1 LVEVRTR
8 LRSLSMRGYLLLLVF
23 SVAIPGA
30 LFAAILLQRYYNSE
44 VARINQGLLNNAHQL
59 AQTVD
64 RDLAGLQATLQTL
77 ALSRSLSVGDH
88 ESFYRQAAQVRDY
101 VGAHVMLRDAS
112 GRHLVNTRVPL
123 GTALP
128 AEDLPGDR
136 EVRERRKPVVT
147 GIVIGSVAREPVY
160 NITAAVV
167 QNGELTHLL
176 SLSLPPER
184 LAELL
189 KEGLDPGH
197 IAGIFDRAGMFLA
210 RSARHA
216 DFVGQRGPSTF
227 LDQMRGNEGNFRAT
241 NVTGDDVSVA
251 FARSNLSGWAVL
263 TSVPDRASRASLY
276 RALWT
281 LGAVAL
287 LLTVLAVL
295 LAYAIGNRMAGS
307 VQTLAAQAA
316 TLGQGQPVVAGQL
329 AVREVNAVG
338 LALASASD
346 NLRQRERERDHAEQ
360 ELRALSET
368 LENRVFE
375 RTRELAAEMKRRS
388 DTEEALRQ
396 ARKMEAIGQLTGG
409 IAHDFNNMLAI
420 IIGSLDLAA
429 RRLAKGDIKIEK
441 YLASAQE
448 GGRRAASLIQQLL
461 AFSRQQ
467 PLAPAELDANKLVT
481 GMSELLRR
489 SLGETIRLETVL
501 ADELWKTHADRNQL
515 ENAMLNLVVNARD
528 AMPDGGQLM
537 VETANAVLDEA
548 QAARSG
554 LVPGEYV
561 LIAIR
566 DTGGGMSPEVI
577 DKAFDPFFTT
587 KQSGA
592 GTGLGLS
599 QVYGFVR
606 QSGGHVA
613 IESEVS
619 KGTTVRIYL
628 PRYVG
633 GAAPKLAEDESSP
646 MPTGDGSITVLVVED
661 EDGVRAHAVAALRE
675 LGYKV
680 FDAAGAADALK
691 VVDAHPEI
699 ELLFTDV
706 VMPEMNGRRL
716 SDQVRQRR
724 PDVRVLF
731 TTGYTR
737 DAIVHNG
744 TIEAGVS
751 LITKPF
757 TLDQLARK
765 VAEALRD

>member
-1 LVEVRTR
+1 MIGVQS
-8 LRSLSMRGYLLLLVF
+8 LRSLLPLVLGFLLLLITASAAAFLSIRRDDATRQVQQTLEIDGQLNRIQTLVTDAETGQRGF
-23 SVAIPGA
+23 LLTGRLTYLDPYAAARRELGPALDRLAGETAANPVQQRAIAA
-30 LFAAILLQRYYNSE
+30 LRTEIATKLGELQETIDLRLANRPDAALAILNNDSGKE
-44 VARINQGLLNNAHQL
+44 TMARI
-59 AQTVD
+59 
-64 RDLAGLQATLQTL
+64 
-77 ALSRSLSVGDH
+77 RSLIAD
-88 ESFYRQAAQVRDY
+88 
-101 VGAHVMLRDAS
+101 M
-112 GRHLVNTRVPL
+112 
-123 GTALP
+123 
-128 AEDLPGDR
+128 R
-136 EVRERRKPVVT
+136 EEERRLLEQRSARAAWLSEF
-147 GIVIGSVAREPVY
+147 GQWAVIGS
-160 NITAAVV
+160 
-167 QNGELTHLL
+167 
-176 SLSLPPER
+176 
-184 LAELL
+184 
-189 KEGLDPGH
+189 
-197 IAGIFDRAGMFLA
+197 
-210 RSARHA
+210 
-216 DFVGQRGPSTF
+216 
-227 LDQMRGNEGNFRAT
+227 
-241 NVTGDDVSVA
+241 
-251 FARSNLSGWAVL
+251 
-263 TSVPDRASRASLY
+263 
-276 RALWT
+276 
-281 LGAVAL
+281 AL
-287 LLTVLAVL
+287 LVVVLGGLTLRDSRRRL
-295 LAYAIGNRMAGS
+295 MA
-307 VQTLAAQAA
+307 LQASN
-316 TLGQGQPVVAGQL
+316 VQL
-329 AVREVNAVG
+329 AKEVG
-338 LALASASD
+338 
-346 NLRQRERERDHAEQ
+346 ERR
-360 ELRALSET
+360 
-368 LENRVFE
+368 
-375 RTRELAAEMKRRS
+375 AAES
-388 DTEEALRQ
+388 QVLQ
-396 ARKMEAIGQLTGG
+396 LQKMEAVGQLTGG

-528 AMPDGGQLM
+528 AMPDGGQLT

-554 LVPGEYV
+554 LVPGEYL

-613 IESEVS
+613 IESVVG

-646 MPTGDGSITVLVVED
+646 MPTGDGSVTVLVVED

-765 VAEALRD
+765 VAEVLRA